1 MPVKA
6 DYKRAKKVS
15 VLEGLEEMRA
25 EAAKKAAAEAALPK
39 FKKFDPQYAEAS
51 LVPELRATRPPKE
64 GGGDEAPAWMSQALN
79 AKRKRRRRGSKA
91 RGPDALP
98 ADYAAP
104 PPGGAAAAA
113 GGDDASLAGGAS
125 GPRGPDLAAG
135 LRPVE
140 PGAHLELAERKAV
153 GNKDWGPSVFERD
166 SPRARAT
173 LRTFLCDFLVD
184 DARGNVRVRKDIDL
198 RAYARE
204 AMREVTNATVQEICV
219 MQPAMT
225 SLDVTD
231 CHLVT
236 DAALWAVSRHCK
248 ELRTL
253 VASGCGQIT
262 RVGLRAMTLGCPL
275 VQRLELSR
283 CASLDDPALSAIAA
297 GFPHL
302 VSLTVSECDHIT
314 DDGLAVLASGCRDLE
329 HVDVSGC
336 PRLGEFGDRA
346 LLALGRFCGRLERLD
361 MFGCA
366 HVPVWKSTGGMDAS
380 SKTSN
385 LSISVTS
392 KSIRLMFGRIDCP

>member
-15 VLEGLEEMRA
+15 VLDGLEEMRA

-104 PPGGAAAAA
+104 PPGGGAAAA
-113 GGDDASLAGGAS
+113 GGDDASLASGAS
-125 GPRGPDLAAG
+125 AGGPRGPDLAAG

-140 PGAHLELAERKAV
+140 PGAHLALAERKAV

-204 AMREVTNATVQEICV
+204 ATRG
-219 MQPAMT
+219 
-225 SLDVTD
+225 
-231 CHLVT
+231 
-236 DAALWAVSRHCK
+236 AAK
-248 ELRTL
+248 E
-253 VASGCGQIT
+253 SDI
-262 RVGLRAMTLGCPL
+262 
-275 VQRLELSR
+275 
-283 CASLDDPALSAIAA
+283 
-297 GFPHL
+297 PHFKG
-302 VSLTVSECDHIT
+302 SY
-314 DDGLAVLASGCRDLE
+314 
-329 HVDVSGC
+329 
-336 PRLGEFGDRA
+336 
-346 LLALGRFCGRLERLD
+346 LGRFPLVLAHSWTSDHLSERSRSLD
-361 MFGCA
+361 AFSGTRA
-366 HVPVWKSTGGMDAS
+366 RGTPTLKRT
-380 SKTSN
+380 
-385 LSISVTS
+385 
-392 KSIRLMFGRIDCP
+392 